1 MYFCFYCIIV
11 FIILFGRIIV
21 YEKWDHVIKSC
32 KHTDW
37 IYDKEITA
45 VIFCWRYCK
54 KIVVA
59 VISTIVPRYLISLNE
74 VVQLLVEYYV
84 KISYHKISF
93 ADRFDVEVRLIAS
106 LALQMF
112 SMLWGCCNH
121 LRHIRIKMLLLI
133 LCEILHSKNNNYS
146 KQNTTVCID
155 YWMCN
160 RECMLYTVAFSYC
173 DMCNCVYHFFAIHSQ
188 PFTIG
193 MLITPS
199 FIVLF
204 DTYAI

>member
-59 VISTIVPRYLISLNE
+59 VISTIVPRNLISLNK
-74 VVQLLVEYYV
+74 VVQLLVEFYV

-93 ADRFDVEVRLIAS
+93 ADRFDVIQDVYVL
-106 LALQMF
+106 
-112 SMLWGCCNH
+112 
-121 LRHIRIKMLLLI
+121 
-133 LCEILHSKNNNYS
+133 YS
-146 KQNTTVCID
+146 D
-155 YWMCN
+155 
-160 RECMLYTVAFSYC
+160 
-173 DMCNCVYHFFAIHSQ
+173 
-188 PFTIG
+188 
-193 MLITPS
+193 
-199 FIVLF
+199 
-204 DTYAI
+204 